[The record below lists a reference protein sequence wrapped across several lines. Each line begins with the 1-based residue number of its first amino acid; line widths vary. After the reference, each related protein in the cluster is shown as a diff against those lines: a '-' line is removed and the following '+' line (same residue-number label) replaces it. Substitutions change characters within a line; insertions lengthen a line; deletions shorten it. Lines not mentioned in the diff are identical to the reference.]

1 MARGMTSRGGPVLQA
16 AAAVSDPPVA
26 IVIPAYR
33 VAAHI
38 EQVVRGLPGWVSSI
52 VVVDDASPDAVSEIV
67 QRLAAADPRIELVR
81 HEHNQGVGGAVC
93 SGYRRALERGAQIVV
108 KMDGDGQ
115 MDPGYLRRLIAPIV
129 RGDADYTKGNR
140 FHHSDDLRQMPLV
153 RLIGNAAL
161 GFLVRLSSG
170 YWNLYDPTNGY
181 TAIHHQALSSLR
193 LETMAR
199 DYFFES
205 HMLGELGLLGAC
217 TSDVPIPARYG
228 DEASSM
234 RLGRILRRFP
244 WLLFKGFIKRLW
256 LRHLMASF
264 SVFGLYVSVGTLLLV
279 TGTLFGVWHW
289 VGSTLTGVPATPGTV
304 MVGALPVTLGFI
316 LWVQAI
322 AVDVASVPRLPLARL
337 PEREPLEETS
347 GEVPN
352 V

>member
-1 MARGMTSRGGPVLQA
+1 
-16 AAAVSDPPVA
+16 
-26 IVIPAYR
+26 
-33 VAAHI
+33 
-38 EQVVRGLPGWVSSI
+38 
-52 VVVDDASPDAVSEIV
+52 
-67 QRLAAADPRIELVR
+67 
-81 HEHNQGVGGAVC
+81 
-93 SGYRRALERGAQIVV
+93 
-108 KMDGDGQ
+108 
-115 MDPGYLRRLIAPIV
+115 
-129 RGDADYTKGNR
+129 
-140 FHHSDDLRQMPLV
+140 
-153 RLIGNAAL
+153 
-161 GFLVRLSSG
+161 
-170 YWNLYDPTNGY
+170 
-181 TAIHHQALSSLR
+181 
-193 LETMAR
+193 
-199 DYFFES
+199 
-205 HMLGELGLLGAC
+205 
-217 TSDVPIPARYG
+217 
-228 DEASSM
+228 M